1 MGDTWAMLYLQPPEQ
16 HCCLS
21 AISKAASQKQTVIQQ
36 TPPAPRAPCASGIGC
51 TQEQPE
57 NRQPRFQKDKCNRTH
72 QAASG
77 PQVDKRPDITI
88 RALLS
93 GMQGAFKP
101 KYSSLNKPPASQLGW
116 LQQQAVNMTTI
127 SSSQI
132 STLPQVSLSVF
143 REAKL

>member
-1 MGDTWAMLYLQPPEQ
+1 MGHALPAAPRAALLPLSYLQS
-16 HCCLS
+16 CLP
-21 AISKAASQKQTVIQQ
+21 KAGSDPTD
-36 TPPAPRAPCASGIGC
+36 TPAPRALCASGTSC

-57 NRQPRFQKDKCNRTH
+57 NRHPHFQKDKGNRTH

-77 PQVDKRPDITI
+77 PQVDESPDITI
-88 RALLS
+88 R
-93 GMQGAFKP
+93 AFKP
-101 KYSSLNKPPASQLGW
+101 KYSSLSKPPASRLGW
-116 LQQQAVNMTTI
+116 LQPKAVNMTTI